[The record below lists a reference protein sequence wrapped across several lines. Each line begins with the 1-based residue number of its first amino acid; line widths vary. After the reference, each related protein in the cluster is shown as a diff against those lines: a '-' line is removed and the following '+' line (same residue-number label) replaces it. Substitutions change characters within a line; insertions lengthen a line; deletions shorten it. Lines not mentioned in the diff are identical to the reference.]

1 MSDGY
6 LLDTH
11 ALLWAI
17 YTPERLHEEVL
28 GAIGEA
34 GTPVY
39 ASAVSAYEIALKH
52 GFNKLDFA
60 APLARDFLKEIAV
73 PGFRPLSLTAE
84 HARLA
89 GALQIPHRD
98 PFDRMLIAQ
107 AQIEQLA
114 LVSNEALFDRF
125 GVIRFW

>member
-1 MSDGY
+1 MNSAF

-17 YTPERLHEEVL
+17 YAPERLRIEVRT
-28 GAIGEA
+28 AIDDPA
-34 GTPVY
+34 TSVF
-39 ASAVSAYEIALKH
+39 ASAISAYEIALKH
-52 GFNKLDFA
+52 GCRKLDFA
-60 APLARDFLKEIAV
+60 APLAQDFLKEIAV
-73 PGFRPLSLTAE
+73 PGFVPLALTAE

-107 AQIEQLA
+107 AQIEQLV

>member
-1 MSDGY
+1 MNSGY

-17 YTPERLHEEVL
+17 YLPERLRPEVRT
-28 GAIGEA
+28 AIGDSDA
-34 GTPVY
+34 IIY

-52 GFNKLDFA
+52 GFDKLGFA
-60 APLARDFLKEIAV
+60 EPLARDFLKEIAV
-73 PGFRPLSLTAE
+73 PGFLPLSLTAE

-89 GALQIPHRD
+89 GAFQIPHRD

-107 AQIEQLA
+107 AQIEKLTFI
-114 LVSNEALFDRF
+114 SNEALFDQF

>member
-1 MSDGY
+1 MSSAY

-17 YTPERLHEEVL
+17 YVPERLRPEVRA
-28 GAIGEA
+28 AIGNAES
-34 GTPVY
+34 TIY

-52 GFNKLDFA
+52 GFAKLDFA
-60 APLARDFLKEIAV
+60 EPLARDFLKEIAV
-73 PGFRPLSLTAE
+73 PGFIPLSLTAE

-89 GALQIPHRD
+89 GGFQIPHRD

-107 AQIEQLA
+107 AQIEKLT
-114 LVSNEALFDRF
+114 LISNETLFDQF
-125 GVIRFW
+125 GVIRCW

>member
-1 MSDGY
+1 MSSAY

-11 ALLWAI
+11 ALLWVI
-17 YTPERLHEEVL
+17 YAPERLRAEVRT
-28 GAIGEA
+28 AISDGEA
-34 GTPVY
+34 IIY

-52 GFNKLDFA
+52 GFNKLGFA
-60 APLARDFLKEIAV
+60 EPLARDFLKEIAV
-73 PGFRPLSLTAE
+73 PGFLPLSLTAE

-107 AQIEQLA
+107 AQIEQLV
-114 LVSNEALFDRF
+114 LVSNEALFDQF

>member
-11 ALLWAI
+11 ALLWVI
-17 YTPERLHEEVL
+17 YTPERLREEVRA
-28 GAIGEA
+28 AIGDSD
-34 GTPVY
+34 TIVY
-39 ASAVSAYEIALKH
+39 ASAISAYEIALKH
-52 GFNKLDFA
+52 GSGRLGFA
-60 APLARDFLKEIAV
+60 EPLARDFLKEIAV
-73 PGFRPLSLTAE
+73 PGFLPLPLTAE

-107 AQIEQLA
+107 AQIEQLV
-114 LVSNEALFDRF
+114 LVSNETLFDRF

>member
-1 MSDGY
+1 MSRAY

-17 YTPERLHEEVL
+17 YVPERLRPEVRT
-28 GAIGEA
+28 AIGDAES
-34 GTPVY
+34 TIY

-52 GFNKLDFA
+52 GFDKLGFA
-60 APLARDFLKEIAV
+60 EPLALDFLKEIAV
-73 PGFRPLSLTAE
+73 PGFLPLSLTAE

-89 GALQIPHRD
+89 GAFRIPHRD

-107 AQIEQLA
+107 AQIEGLT
-114 LVSNEALFDRF
+114 LISNEALFDQF
-125 GVIRFW
+125 GVVRFW

>member
-1 MSDGY
+1 MSDAY

-11 ALLWAI
+11 SLLWAT
-17 YTPERLHEEVL
+17 YAPERLPAVVRDCLETRDRP
-28 GAIGEA
+28 I
-34 GTPVY
+34 Y
-39 ASAVSAYEIALKH
+39 ASAVSAFEIAQKH
-52 GFNKLDFA
+52 RLGRLDFA
-60 APLARDFLKEIAV
+60 GRHALDFASEIAKDDIL
-73 PGFRPLSLTAE
+73 PLPLTAE

-114 LVSNEALFDRF
+114 LVSNETLFDQF
-125 GVIRFW
+125 GIIRFW

>member
-1 MSDGY
+1 MSQAY

-11 ALLWAI
+11 ALLWVI
-17 YTPERLHEEVL
+17 YAPERLRSDVRE
-28 GAIGEA
+28 AIGDGEA
-34 GTPVY
+34 IVY

-52 GFNKLDFA
+52 GFGKLGFA
-60 APLARDFLKEIAV
+60 EPLALDFLKEIAV
-73 PGFRPLSLTAE
+73 PGFLPLSLTAE

-107 AQIEQLA
+107 AQIEQLV
-114 LVSNEALFDRF
+114 LVSNEALFDQF

>member
-1 MSDGY
+1 VSQAY

-11 ALLWAI
+11 ALLWVI
-17 YTPERLHEEVL
+17 YTPERLRSDVRE
-28 GAIGEA
+28 AIGDGEA
-34 GTPVY
+34 IIY

-52 GFNKLDFA
+52 GLDKLGFA
-60 APLARDFLKEIAV
+60 EPLARDFLKEIAV
-73 PGFRPLSLTAE
+73 PGFHPLSLTAE

-107 AQIEQLA
+107 AQIEQLV
-114 LVSNEALFDRF
+114 LVSNEALFDQF